1 MLPPLVRRLAASLV
15 LIALA
20 LTLVA
25 APGAAA
31 TSIVARNQLR
41 GHLPELGE
49 KPALRVFQ
57 TQATYD
63 AYRAS
68 LGDANVFPA
77 ASAMFM
83 SFDKDILALYIRG
96 NDAGGR
102 CFATTT
108 GATLDGDTATLD
120 LAWQNGTCG
129 APISAHYPFI
139 LLSVSRTAADGSS
152 WVTPS
157 RSVCGAAPGVSDSRV
172 CATLSGAS
180 PAPTATPA
188 PTAPPTGAPTSAA
201 PTAIPSPTPARTLTP
216 SATATSPV
224 AAASPTPGS
233 TSAQAS
239 PVRSPVAAASPPPA
253 NADGGTN
260 FLLYGM
266 LIAIGVLI
274 GIALMLSRTS
284 SPRRGR

>member
-1 MLPPLVRRLAASLV
+1 MLPPLVRRLAASLA
-15 LIALA
+15 LMALA
-20 LTLVA
+20 LTVVG
-25 APGAAA
+25 APSAAA
-31 TSIVARNQLR
+31 TSIAARYQLR

-157 RSVCGAAPGVSDSRV
+157 RSVCGAAPGVFDSRV

-188 PTAPPTGAPTSAA
+188 PTASPTAAATTAA
-201 PTAIPSPTPARTLTP
+201 PTATPSSTAARTLTP
-216 SATATSPV
+216 SAPAATSPV
-224 AAASPTPGS
+224 AAASPAPTAAP
-233 TSAQAS
+233 AS
-239 PVRSPVAAASPPPA
+239 PSRSPVAAASPPPA

>member
-1 MLPPLVRRLAASLV
+1 MLPPLVRRLAASLA

-20 LTLVA
+20 LTVVA
-25 APGAAA
+25 TPSAAA
-31 TSIVARNQLR
+31 TSIPARSQLR

-157 RSVCGAAPGVSDSRV
+157 RSVCGAAPGVFDSRV

-188 PTAPPTGAPTSAA
+188 PTASPTAAATTAA
-201 PTAIPSPTPARTLTP
+201 PTATPSSTAARTLTP
-216 SATATSPV
+216 SAPAATSPV
-224 AAASPTPGS
+224 AAASPAPTAAP
-233 TSAQAS
+233 AS
-239 PVRSPVAAASPPPA
+239 PSRSPVAAASPPPA